1 MGSLLRQVCP
11 LRAGMAAARLPNRS
25 PQALAVV
32 GRRPPESVSGAGC
45 ARERARSGGTPAACP
60 LRSRS
65 AKAGAIREAVLLK
78 IPRLAA
84 ARGEAG
90 ARRGGGRFLARPSL
104 PGRNRESAAA
114 PDICGMRGLHGLR
127 EARGLTA
134 RKPTAAGSPSLSGHF
149 PVCPPGARILA
160 LACGAG
166 ADLPA
171 PPRRTPTPRPCASRG
186 ARRGC
191 GRTGERAGPN
201 ADLPA
206 EGARAT
212 VRQPGP

>member
-32 GRRPPESVSGAGC
+32 GRRPPESVSGAGR

-60 LRSRS
+60 LRNRS

-90 ARRGGGRFLARPSL
+90 ARRGGGRFLERPSL

-114 PDICGMRGLHGLR
+114 PDICGMRGSM
-127 EARGLTA
+127 A
-134 RKPTAAGSPSLSGHF
+134 F
-149 PVCPPGARILA
+149 
-160 LACGAG
+160 
-166 ADLPA
+166 
-171 PPRRTPTPRPCASRG
+171 
-186 ARRGC
+186 
-191 GRTGERAGPN
+191 GRLGG
-201 ADLPA
+201 
-206 EGARAT
+206 
-212 VRQPGP
+212 